1 MRRRIIPLVCL
12 LVAFLVLF
20 SGVVAFAATPEKDGP
35 FVWIEDQTVT
45 AGDTFYI
52 DIQAR
57 DLENVA
63 SLSLSL
69 LYDAEQFEFLTVSAQ
84 EMIDEEICS
93 TNTKTQGHIGLD
105 FISLSGVNGS
115 GNIWRVALRAKS
127 TATAAKHNLML
138 AVGEAYN
145 TALSPIS
152 VYSENASV
160 EVNGAYQGY
169 NTIEFYSGYSNY
181 SVTAGEQVTL
191 WMYSGNLLGLAAA
204 DFELEYNHLQFYSQP
219 CYH

>member
-1 MRRRIIPLVCL
+1 M
-12 LVAFLVLF
+12 
-20 SGVVAFAATPEKDGP
+20 
-35 FVWIEDQTVT
+35 
-45 AGDTFYI
+45 
-52 DIQAR
+52 
-57 DLENVA
+57 
-63 SLSLSL
+63 

-84 EMIDEEICS
+84 EMIEEEICS

-204 DFELEYNHLQFYSQP
+204 DFELEYNHKLLRLDEVMFGNVMTEGQNAIYSINDKNPGYVKANYISQHGIDG
-219 CYH
+219 YVDQVISFTFTVNL